1 MIYRSFRCWLL
12 RHCMLSFTTQVQC
25 AARIVY
31 VCWQQMVVV
40 LNLLGAPAKVVV
52 QDACDTKVMRA

>member
-1 MIYRSFRCWLL
+1 MLVVGW